1 MTTRNCKSGNP
12 PIPEKPH
19 KAIRRRTVKWERFN
33 LKRPKPAPS
42 LAKQIIL
49 TIDELHDVLALNYF
63 FYDAVEAMTYRAKSG
78 LIFSDNYDGLML
90 WTRYLRERDQGLR
103 DQCGAMYR
111 MARAS

>member
-1 MTTRNCKSGNP
+1 MTARHCKSG
-12 PIPEKPH
+12 IPLAPNKPH
-19 KAIRRRTVKWERFN
+19 KAIRRRRVKWERFD
-33 LKRPKPAPS
+33 LKRPKPALS
-42 LAKQIIL
+42 LVKQIIL
-49 TIDELHDVLALNYF
+49 AIDELHDVLALNYF

-111 MARAS
+111 MAWAS